1 MLNNSYAHYKEETG
15 GFISCLFQRVQ
26 NFFKK
31 LFDDEDDVIAETPE
45 VKKLKQVFRNYIVE
59 KPAGFEDIIRRTFK
73 PGVKFVLDASITSV
87 KNMRAVLKK
96 ISEDPELEEFKVVLT
111 SVTIHELQMLQKG
124 KDSDGYDAR
133 FIMNH
138 AIECGKSYELVQI
151 SETEKT
157 PDACIV
163 RYCTEHKRNIVL
175 LTSDKEMALD
185 ANLKGVNVLF
195 FKQPEKKC
203 QSKNSDGIVSLYPT
217 RKIGNQLF
225 TGDMQTARRSMM
237 VITQDGKK
245 YSKNICELHLG
256 DDILIASLKE
266 DCLIFVHYKL
276 ISMLSENNAQTLFS
290 RRYYNTDEIEKLES
304 ELYQNFLREF
314 IKNHNINF

>member
-1 MLNNSYAHYKEETG
+1 MLNNSYAHYEEETG
-15 GFISCLFQRVQ
+15 GFISCLFNRVR

-31 LFDDEDDVIAETPE
+31 LFDDENDVIAETPE
-45 VKKLKQVFRNYIVE
+45 VEKLKQVFRDYIVE
-59 KPAGFEDIIRRTFK
+59 KPAGFEDTIRKTFK
-73 PGVKFVLDASITSV
+73 PGVKFVIDASVTSV

-96 ISEDPELEEFKVVLT
+96 IGEDPELEEFKIILT

-138 AIECGKSYELVQI
+138 AIEHGEAYELVQI
-151 SETEKT
+151 PETEKT
-157 PDACIV
+157 PDACIIKFCV
-163 RYCTEHKRNIVL
+163 EHKRNIVL

-225 TGDMQTARRSMM
+225 TGEMQTAKRAMM
-237 VITQDGKK
+237 VITQDGKE
-245 YSKNICELHLG
+245 YSQNICELHLG
-256 DDILIASLKE
+256 DDILIASLKD

-276 ISMLSENNAQTLFS
+276 ISMSSENNAQTLFS
-290 RRYYNTDEIEKLES
+290 RRYYATDEIDNLES
-304 ELYQNFLREF
+304 ELYKNFLGEF
-314 IKNHNINF
+314 IKKHNINF

>member
-1 MLNNSYAHYKEETG
+1 MLNNSYAHYEEE
-15 GFISCLFQRVQ
+15 GFISCLFNRVRI
-26 NFFKK
+26 FFKK
-31 LFDDEDDVIAETPE
+31 LFGEDDVIAETPE
-45 VKKLKQVFRNYIVE
+45 VEKLKQVFRVHIVE
-59 KPAGFEDIIRRTFK
+59 KPNGFEDTIQKTFK
-73 PGVKFVLDASITSV
+73 PGVKFVIDASITSV
-87 KNMRAVLKK
+87 KNIRAVLKK
-96 ISEDPELEEFKVVLT
+96 IGEDPELEEFKVVLT
-111 SVTIHELQMLQKG
+111 SITIHELQMLQKG

-138 AIECGKSYELVQI
+138 AIDHKESYELVQI
-151 SETEKT
+151 PETEKT
-157 PDACIV
+157 PDACII
-163 RYCTEHKRNIVL
+163 RYCAHKRDVVL

-203 QSKNSDGIVSLYPT
+203 QTKKFDGIVSLYPT

-225 TGDMQTARRSMM
+225 TGEMQTSMRSMM

-256 DDILIASLKE
+256 DDILIASLKD

-276 ISMLSENNAQTLFS
+276 ISMSSENNAQTLFS
-290 RRYYNTDEIEKLES
+290 RRYYATDEIDNLES

-314 IKNHNINF
+314 IKKHNINF